1 MQDDLKLKRPGLS
14 ILELGAGCGWL
25 GMTLAQNLTS
35 ASVCVTEMEHGG
47 ALEHLEH
54 NVRLNR
60 TRHPMENLRVAACDW
75 SLWLDSTS
83 DCESDVQEGFV
94 AAPNVDK
101 QTSKS
106 DLSSQKWD
114 LIVGSDLVYNE
125 IGIKMLPKVW
135 SNTFRTDRHGSVG
148 SHPDPRPG
156 CRGAVRRGNGLLL
169 LPHQAP
175 VRGWAGVVVQQ
186 RRFWCSAA
194 SRELTAHR
202 AL

>member
-83 DCESDVQEGFV
+83 GCKSDGQEFV

-106 DLSSQKWD
+106 YLSSQKWD

-135 SNTFRTDRHGSVG
+135 GNTFRTDRHGSVG
-148 SHPDPRPG
+148 SYPDHAQVVAALCGEETDFYYCHTKRR
-156 CRGAVRRGNGLLL
+156 CAAWQALSSNRGSSGVARR
-169 LPHQAP
+169 AE
-175 VRGWAGVVVQQ
+175 
-186 RRFWCSAA
+186 S
-194 SRELTAHR
+194 
-202 AL
+202 